1 MAMLTGAMPTRSS
14 TAWLYSGLQ
23 AGERVDHAAVRAG
36 ERKVECRVGGGATQ
50 QRHPL
55 GAARL
60 TSTHLACYRPDDRSD
75 SSYLVYCIFRRSV
88 AARQAGTRPTKGW

>member
-1 MAMLTGAMPTRSS
+1 MAMLTVAMPTRRS
-14 TAWLYSGLQ
+14 TAWLHFGLQ

-36 ERKVECRVGGGATQ
+36 EGKVECRVGGGATQ

-60 TSTHLACYRPDDRSD
+60 TSTYLACDRPDYRSVG
-75 SSYLVYCIFRRSV
+75 SYLVYCIFRRSV
-88 AARQAGTRPTKGW
+88 AARQAGTRW

>member
-1 MAMLTGAMPTRSS
+1 MAMLTVAMPTRSS

-36 ERKVECRVGGGATQ
+36 EGKVECRVGGGATQ

-60 TSTHLACYRPDDRSD
+60 TSTYLACYRPDYRCG
-75 SSYLVYCIFRRSV
+75 SSYLV
-88 AARQAGTRPTKGW
+88 

>member
-1 MAMLTGAMPTRSS
+1 MAMLTVAIPIRSS
-14 TAWLYSGLQ
+14 RSWLYCGLQ

-36 ERKVECRVGGGATQ
+36 EGKVECRVGGGATQ

-60 TSTHLACYRPDDRSD
+60 TSTYLACYRPDYR
-75 SSYLVYCIFRRSV
+75 YGGACPVYCSFRRSV
-88 AARQAGTRPTKGW
+88 AARQAGTRPAKGW

>member
-1 MAMLTGAMPTRSS
+1 MAMLTVAMPTRSS

-36 ERKVECRVGGGATQ
+36 EGKVECRVGGGATQ

-55 GAARL
+55 GAAHL
-60 TSTHLACYRPDDRSD
+60 TSRYLVCYRPDHRCGDALFFYRI
-75 SSYLVYCIFRRSV
+75 VRRSL
-88 AARQAGTRPTKGW
+88 

>member
-1 MAMLTGAMPTRSS
+1 MAMLTAARPIGSS
-14 TAWLYSGLQ
+14 TALLYCGLQ

-36 ERKVECRVGGGATQ
+36 EGKVECRVGGGATQ

-60 TSTHLACYRPDDRSD
+60 TSTCLACYRPDCKYDGP
-75 SSYLVYCIFRRSV
+75 YLVY
-88 AARQAGTRPTKGW
+88 

>member
-1 MAMLTGAMPTRSS
+1 MAMLTAAMPTRSS
-14 TAWLYSGLQ
+14 TAWLPFGLQ

-36 ERKVECRVGGGATQ
+36 EGKVECRVGGGATQ

-60 TSTHLACYRPDDRSD
+60 TSTYLVCYRPDYRYGDA
-75 SSYLVYCIFRRSV
+75 YLVYCILRRSL
-88 AARQAGTRPTKGW
+88 